1 MAQSSG
7 TTADLGKVVLPNNL
21 EFNFF
26 PQLKRNVGYE
36 QITYDKRPLTI
47 PKKAPYQ
54 QADKD
59 LMAFNQ
65 LYHTDDVI
73 LSKIPYEQNKSRML
87 LDYYDGRNLNLLDNL
102 KKNAKTAYPTS
113 YFDGRQVLGRIL

>member
-7 TTADLGKVVLPNNL
+7 TTADLGKAILPNNL

-36 QITYDKRPLTI
+36 EITYDKRPLTI

-59 LMAFNQ
+59 IRAFSE

-73 LSKIPYEQNKSRML
+73 LSKIPYENNNSRML
-87 LDYYDGRNLNLLDNL
+87 LDNYNGRNLNLLNSIKANGARD
-102 KKNAKTAYPTS
+102 YPDVQTQA
-113 YFDGRQVLGRIL
+113 RQVLGRIA

>member
-7 TTADLGKVVLPNNL
+7 TTADLGKAILPNNL

-36 QITYDKRPLTI
+36 EITYDKRPLTI

-59 LMAFNQ
+59 IRAFSE
-65 LYHTDDVI
+65 LYHTSDQV
-73 LSKIPYEQNKSRML
+73 LKKIPYEDNNSRML
-87 LDYYDGRNLNLLDNL
+87 LDYYNGRNLNLLNSIKANGARD
-102 KKNAKTAYPTS
+102 YPDVQTQA
-113 YFDGRQVLGRIL
+113 RQVLGRIA